1 MFLKFSIGEILGEKQ
16 WKWLESALHESPAD
30 FHGIISSI
38 QILTTNP
45 VVESWGHFPYEKK
58 RFFELLKKF
67 DPPGLFFLSGDVHH
81 GELSRATVVRERNK
95 VMISDENK
103 DKDKDKDK
111 HSPSTRNTDIVME
124 KEMDEKTIKKLRV
137 EVEDGDQDFIDLY
150 DTSSEKVLTLT
161 VNHIENNLNILFEA
175 KEEERGD
182 SMKDDITQ
190 GRVGNDLQESKN
202 DNADDEVW
210 VEVTSSGLTHTCG
223 DSTINKILCPKML
236 KMFASHRLPKNHEK
250 DNDNVYIGKNYGI
263 ITSLSSSESAEFLY
277 LNVSVVS
284 LETSTAVLSH
294 TVRSSI
300 HDKNCRNLHSNFYL
314 KITEFKRKQCYDR
327 RPILEVVYHEF
338 PIFIPESVAENLFD
352 IIRTSLVT
360 IIFCCLFF
368 VNRKIIFS

>member
-1 MFLKFSIGEILGEKQ
+1 M
-16 WKWLESALHESPAD
+16 ESTLHNSPAD

-38 QILTTNP
+38 QLLTTNP

-95 VMISDENK
+95 VLISEK
-103 DKDKDKDK
+103 DKDKDEDK
-111 HSPSTRNTDIVME
+111 YSPSTRNADIVRE
-124 KEMDEKTIKKLRV
+124 KETDEKTIKKLSV
-137 EVEDGDQDFIDLY
+137 EVKDGDQDNLDL
-150 DTSSEKVLTLT
+150 DDSSAEKVLTLT
-161 VNHIENNLNILFEA
+161 VNHIENKLNT
-175 KEEERGD
+175 KGEERSD
-182 SMKDDITQ
+182 SRKDDITQ
-190 GRVGNDLQESKN
+190 GRVGKDLQERKN
-202 DNADDEVW
+202 DNADDEGW

-250 DNDNVYIGKNYGI
+250 DDDNVYIGKNYGI

-300 HDKNCRNLHSNFYL
+300 HDKNCRNLHSNFFL
-314 KITEFKRKQCYDR
+314 KITEFKRKQCYYR